1 MTCSWGIYSTTLHN
15 IKEASM
21 LTGAKIK
28 VFSRM
33 NCCLEAAVFI
43 WRSLP
48 TLFLLMAEFSSQDH
62 RTEAPVSLLAV
73 DWRPEYSLEVLMLK
87 LKLQHFGH
95 QMQRTDSLEKTLTV
109 EKIES
114 RKRRGWQRMRWLNGI
129 TDWMDM
135 SFKQAPGVGDGQG
148 SLVCCSPWS
157 HKELDTTEWLNWTE
171 QTEDHDELLKATTFL
186 FKWPLPFLS

>member
-1 MTCSWGIYSTTLHN
+1 MTCSWGIYSKTLHN

-87 LKLQHFGH
+87 LKLQHFDH
-95 QMQRTDSLEKTLTV
+95 MMQKADSLEKTLMLG
-109 EKIES
+109 KIKG
-114 RKRRGWQRMRWLNGI
+114 RRRGSERGW
-129 TDWMDM
+129 DAWMV
-135 SFKQAPGVGDGQG
+135 SLTQWTWVWASSGSWWWTGKPGVLQSMGSQGVGHDWATELTDGG
-148 SLVCCSPWS
+148 R
-157 HKELDTTEWLNWTE
+157 
-171 QTEDHDELLKATTFL
+171 
-186 FKWPLPFLS
+186 

>member
-1 MTCSWGIYSTTLHN
+1 MTGSWGIHSKTLYN

-28 VFSRM
+28 VFARM
-33 NCCLEAAVFI
+33 NCCLEAVAFV

-62 RTEAPVSLLAV
+62 RTEATVSLLAV

-95 QMQRTDSLEKTLTV
+95 RIQRTDSLEKTLMV
-109 EKIES
+109 GKIEG
-114 RKRRGWQRMRWLNGI
+114 RRRRGQQMDGI
-129 TDWMDM
+129 TDCKDM
-135 SFKQAPGVGDGQG
+135 SFKKAPGVGDGQG
-148 SLVCCSPWS
+148 SLVCCSPWGS
-157 HKELDTTEWLNWTE
+157 KESDTTEQLNWTE
-171 QTEDHDELLKATTFL
+171 QTEDHAELLKATTFL
-186 FKWPLPFLS
+186 SKWPLPFSS